1 MVILAVDVKI
11 NGEERFQGKPI
22 VRVKT
27 EVVIKSPVKF
37 LESGGFTGAR
47 LRRSIMSDHKRQ
59 YGQEIKGHL
68 LTGISWMIR

>member
-1 MVILAVDVKI
+1 VVILAVDVKI

-37 LESGGFTGAR
+37 LEKVGGFTGAC
-47 LRRSIMSDHKRQ
+47 LRRSS
-59 YGQEIKGHL
+59 
-68 LTGISWMIR
+68 